1 MMRVSDHPHLNGGKN
16 MDKKNLNILTNII
29 GAVETGG
36 QVYGHRR
43 YEVYVGPGSNTSKE
57 KTCTLGWAGN
67 YGERARRLCKMIFD
81 RDPLAFRKADNAG
94 IEKKL
99 SVNWETTKWH
109 PTAAQQKALVAIITT
124 TTGKN
129 CQDGLFQELME
140 TYIAKAEEYGV
151 KDIPSQMMWCEIE
164 HLGGLAPV
172 KRIFGRAQKP
182 YTPDTIFA
190 SLLLDQKDTKSNTQV
205 GDKIFQSRHACC
217 VKWIKQY
224 VTDTKEEKKVTN
236 VVLAGHGSGT
246 PSTKGMNAYCT
257 TRQAKGRGLVEVLRE
272 DLTDKQRQQMHDL
285 YKMIL
290 GRNIYSQSLRLY
302 CYTKYNGKYYSDC
315 SSSICKTAE
324 KVGVPNVGTLNTAGM
339 HNNWKKV
346 TDVVIKNG
354 IIQNPEVLKVGDAL
368 MFKGS
373 DPSRPLQ
380 IGHTEMVYE
389 INGKTAASAT
399 PAATSSKKDIIKAGQ
414 MHANNFAGAG
424 LVVDGVRGTLTKKAG
439 IMAVQTALN
448 LDFKAGLKV
457 DGEWGPKSDA
467 ALKKRSVRLGST
479 RYLVTAVEILLML
492 KGYNPNGVECPGQFG
507 SGCAAATGH
516 YQTDH
521 SLKADKIAGYD
532 TIKSLIA

>member
-1 MMRVSDHPHLNGGKN
+1 MKVNDYARKAYKAYTAFGLTPEGACGLMGNQYPESAGFLANRLEFLCVKRYKEKGKTYTDATYTQAVDSGKISRAEFLSPMGKHYGYGLVQWTTSSRKAGLYDRAKKKGVSIADEDLQIEYVLWELEHRFPKVLQKLKTTRSVQEASDYVLQYYERPNGWQS
-16 MDKKNLNILTNII
+16 MKKTR
-29 GAVETGG
+29 ASYG
-36 QVYGHRR
+36 QTYYKELAG
-43 YEVYVGPGSNTSKE
+43 KE
-57 KTCTLGWAGN
+57 KT
-67 YGERARRLCKMIFD
+67 
-81 RDPLAFRKADNAG
+81 
-94 IEKKL
+94 
-99 SVNWETTKWH
+99 
-109 PTAAQQKALVAIITT
+109 
-124 TTGKN
+124 
-129 CQDGLFQELME
+129 
-140 TYIAKAEEYGV
+140 
-151 KDIPSQMMWCEIE
+151 
-164 HLGGLAPV
+164 
-172 KRIFGRAQKP
+172 
-182 YTPDTIFA
+182 
-190 SLLLDQKDTKSNTQV
+190 
-205 GDKIFQSRHACC
+205 
-217 VKWIKQY
+217 
-224 VTDTKEEKKVTN
+224 VTN

-285 YKMIL
+285 YKTIL

-324 KVGVPNVGTLNTAGM
+324 KVGIPDVGSLNTAGM
-339 HNNWKKV
+339 HKNWKKV

-373 DPSRPLQ
+373 DPSRPLG

-399 PAATSSKKDIIKAGQ
+399 PAVTSSKKDIIKAGQ
-414 MHANNFAGAG
+414 MHANNFTGAG
-424 LVVDGVRGTLTKKAG
+424 LAIDGVRGTLTKKAG
-439 IMAVQTALN
+439 IMAVQIALN
-448 LDFKAGLKV
+448 LDFKAGLVV

-507 SGCAAATGH
+507 SGCAAATGR

-521 SLKADKIAGYD
+521 SLKADKIAGYN
-532 TIKSLIA
+532 TIKSLIK

>member
-1 MMRVSDHPHLNGGKN
+1 MKVNNYARKAYKAYTAFGLTPEGACGLMGNQFPESMGFLANKLELLCMKRYKEKGKIYTDISYTQAVDSGKISRAEFLSPMGKHYGYGLSQWTTSNRKADLYDRAKKQGVSIADEDLQIEYVLWELKNRFPKVLQKLKTTKSVQEASDYVLQYYEQPNGWQS
-16 MDKKNLNILTNII
+16 MKKTRASYSQAYYKELA
-29 GAVETGG
+29 G
-36 QVYGHRR
+36 
-43 YEVYVGPGSNTSKE
+43 KE
-57 KTCTLGWAGN
+57 KT
-67 YGERARRLCKMIFD
+67 
-81 RDPLAFRKADNAG
+81 
-94 IEKKL
+94 
-99 SVNWETTKWH
+99 
-109 PTAAQQKALVAIITT
+109 
-124 TTGKN
+124 
-129 CQDGLFQELME
+129 
-140 TYIAKAEEYGV
+140 
-151 KDIPSQMMWCEIE
+151 
-164 HLGGLAPV
+164 
-172 KRIFGRAQKP
+172 
-182 YTPDTIFA
+182 
-190 SLLLDQKDTKSNTQV
+190 
-205 GDKIFQSRHACC
+205 
-217 VKWIKQY
+217 
-224 VTDTKEEKKVTN
+224 VTN

-285 YKMIL
+285 YKTIL

-302 CYTKYNGKYYSDC
+302 CYTEYNGKYYSDC

-373 DPSRPLQ
+373 DPSRPLG

-389 INGKTAASAT
+389 IDGKTAASAT

-414 MHANNFAGAG
+414 MHANNFTGAG
-424 LVVDGVRGTLTKKAG
+424 LAIDGVRGTLTKKAG
-439 IMAVQTALN
+439 IMAVQIALN
-448 LDFKAGLKV
+448 LDFKAGLVV

-507 SGCAAATGH
+507 SGCAAATGR

-521 SLKADKIAGYD
+521 SLKADKIAGYN
-532 TIKSLIA
+532 TIKSLIK

>member
-1 MMRVSDHPHLNGGKN
+1 MKVNEFAKKAYKAYTDFGLTPAGACGLMGNQYSESAGFLANRLEFLCVKRYKEKGKTYTDATYTQAVDNGKISRAEFLSPMGKR
-16 MDKKNLNILTNII
+16 
-29 GAVETGG
+29 
-36 QVYGHRR
+36 YG
-43 YEVYVGPGSNTSKE
+43 YGLAQWTTSK
-57 KTCTLGWAGN
+57 
-67 YGERARRLCKMIFD
+67 
-81 RDPLAFRKADNAG
+81 RKAGLYDRAKKQG
-94 IEKKL
+94 ESIADEDLQIEYVLWELKNRFPKVLQKL
-99 SVNWETTKWH
+99 KTTKS
-109 PTAAQQKALVAIITT
+109 V
-124 TTGKN
+124 
-129 CQDGLFQELME
+129 QEASDYVLQYYEQPNGWQSMKKTRASYGQ
-140 TYIAKAEEYGV
+140 TYYKE
-151 KDIPSQMMWCEIE
+151 
-164 HLGGLAPV
+164 LAR
-172 KRIFGRAQKP
+172 K
-182 YTPDTIFA
+182 
-190 SLLLDQKDTKSNTQV
+190 
-205 GDKIFQSRHACC
+205 
-217 VKWIKQY
+217 
-224 VTDTKEEKKVTN
+224 EKKVTN

-272 DLTDKQRQQMHDL
+272 DLTEKQRQQMHDL
-285 YKMIL
+285 YKSIL

-324 KVGVPNVGTLNTAGM
+324 KVGVPDVGSLNTAGM
-339 HNNWKKV
+339 HKNWKKV

-373 DPSRPLQ
+373 DSSRPLG

-399 PAATSSKKDIIKAGQ
+399 PAATSSKKDIVKAGQ
-414 MHANNFAGAG
+414 MHANNFTGAG
-424 LVVDGVRGTLTKKAG
+424 LVVDGIRGTLTKKAG

-448 LDFKAGLKV
+448 LDFKAGLAV
-457 DGEWGPKSDA
+457 DGEWGPKSAA

-507 SGCAAATGH
+507 SGCAAATGR

>member
-1 MMRVSDHPHLNGGKN
+1 MKVNDYARKAYTAYTAFGLTPEGACGLMGNQYSESAGFLANRLEFLCVKRYKEKGKTYTDATYTQAVDNGKISRAEFLSP
-16 MDKKNLNILTNII
+16 MSKR
-29 GAVETGG
+29 
-36 QVYGHRR
+36 YG
-43 YEVYVGPGSNTSKE
+43 YGLAQWTTSK
-57 KTCTLGWAGN
+57 
-67 YGERARRLCKMIFD
+67 
-81 RDPLAFRKADNAG
+81 RKAGLYDRAKKQG
-94 IEKKL
+94 VSIADEDLQIEYVLWELEHRFPKVLQKL
-99 SVNWETTKWH
+99 KTTKSVQEASDYVLQYYEQPNGWQSMKK
-109 PTAAQQKALVAIITT
+109 TRASYGQTYYKELA
-124 TTGKN
+124 GK
-129 CQDGLFQELME
+129 
-140 TYIAKAEEYGV
+140 
-151 KDIPSQMMWCEIE
+151 
-164 HLGGLAPV
+164 
-172 KRIFGRAQKP
+172 
-182 YTPDTIFA
+182 
-190 SLLLDQKDTKSNTQV
+190 
-205 GDKIFQSRHACC
+205 
-217 VKWIKQY
+217 
-224 VTDTKEEKKVTN
+224 EKKVTN

-272 DLTDKQRQQMHDL
+272 NLTEKQRQQMHDL
-285 YKMIL
+285 YKTIL
-290 GRNIYSQSLRLY
+290 GRNFYSQSLRLY

-324 KVGVPNVGTLNTAGM
+324 KVGVPDVGSLNTAGM
-339 HNNWKKV
+339 HKNWKKV

-399 PAATSSKKDIIKAGQ
+399 PAATSSKKNIIKAGQ
-414 MHANNFAGAG
+414 MHANNFTGAG
-424 LVVDGVRGTLTKKAG
+424 LVVDGIRGTLTKKAG

-448 LDFKAGLKV
+448 LDFKAGLVV

-467 ALKKRSVRLGST
+467 ALKKRSVRLGNT

-507 SGCAAATGH
+507 SGCAAATGR

-521 SLKADKIAGYD
+521 SLKADKIAGYN
-532 TIKSLIA
+532 TIKSLIK

>member
-1 MMRVSDHPHLNGGKN
+1 MKINNFAKKAYKAYTAFGLTPEGACGLMGNQYPESAGFLANRLEFLCVKRYKEKGKTYTDATYTQAVDSGKISRAEFLSPMGKHYGYGLVQWTTSERKAGLYDRAKKQDVSIADEDLQIEYVLWELKNRFPKVLQKLKTTKSVQEASDYVLQYYEQPNGWQS
-16 MDKKNLNILTNII
+16 MKKTR
-29 GAVETGG
+29 ASYG
-36 QVYGHRR
+36 QTYYKELAG
-43 YEVYVGPGSNTSKE
+43 KE
-57 KTCTLGWAGN
+57 KT
-67 YGERARRLCKMIFD
+67 
-81 RDPLAFRKADNAG
+81 
-94 IEKKL
+94 
-99 SVNWETTKWH
+99 
-109 PTAAQQKALVAIITT
+109 
-124 TTGKN
+124 
-129 CQDGLFQELME
+129 
-140 TYIAKAEEYGV
+140 
-151 KDIPSQMMWCEIE
+151 
-164 HLGGLAPV
+164 
-172 KRIFGRAQKP
+172 
-182 YTPDTIFA
+182 
-190 SLLLDQKDTKSNTQV
+190 
-205 GDKIFQSRHACC
+205 
-217 VKWIKQY
+217 
-224 VTDTKEEKKVTN
+224 VTN

-285 YKMIL
+285 YKTIL

-399 PAATSSKKDIIKAGQ
+399 PAATSSKKNIIKAGQ
-414 MHANNFAGAG
+414 MHANNFTGAG
-424 LVVDGVRGTLTKKAG
+424 LAIDGVRGTLTKKAG

-448 LDFKAGLKV
+448 LDFKAGLVV

-467 ALKKRSVRLGST
+467 ALKKHSVRLGST

-507 SGCAAATGH
+507 SGCAAATGR

-532 TIKSLIA
+532 TIKSLIK

>member
-1 MMRVSDHPHLNGGKN
+1 MKINNFARKAYTAYTAFGLTPEGACGLMGNQFPESMGFLANKLELLCMKRYKEKGKIYTDISYTQAVDSGKISRAEFLSPMGKHYGYGLSQWTTSDRKAGLYDRAKKKGVSIADEDLQIEYVLWELKNRFPKVLQKLKTTKSVQEASDYVLQYYEQPNGWQR
-16 MDKKNLNILTNII
+16 MKKTR
-29 GAVETGG
+29 ASYG
-36 QVYGHRR
+36 QTYYKELAG
-43 YEVYVGPGSNTSKE
+43 KE
-57 KTCTLGWAGN
+57 KT
-67 YGERARRLCKMIFD
+67 
-81 RDPLAFRKADNAG
+81 
-94 IEKKL
+94 
-99 SVNWETTKWH
+99 
-109 PTAAQQKALVAIITT
+109 
-124 TTGKN
+124 
-129 CQDGLFQELME
+129 
-140 TYIAKAEEYGV
+140 
-151 KDIPSQMMWCEIE
+151 
-164 HLGGLAPV
+164 
-172 KRIFGRAQKP
+172 
-182 YTPDTIFA
+182 
-190 SLLLDQKDTKSNTQV
+190 
-205 GDKIFQSRHACC
+205 
-217 VKWIKQY
+217 
-224 VTDTKEEKKVTN
+224 VTN

-285 YKMIL
+285 YKTIL

-324 KVGVPNVGTLNTAGM
+324 KVGVPNIGTLNTAGM
-339 HNNWKKV
+339 HKNWKKV

-373 DPSRPLQ
+373 DSSRPLG

-414 MHANNFAGAG
+414 MHANNFTGAG

-507 SGCAAATGH
+507 SGCTAATGN

-521 SLKADKIAGYD
+521 SLKADKIAGYN
-532 TIKSLIA
+532 TIKSLIK

>member
-1 MMRVSDHPHLNGGKN
+1 MKVNDYARKAYKAYTAFGLTPEGACGLMGNQYPESAGFLANRLEFLCVKRYKEKGKTYTDATYTQAVDSGKISRAEFLSPMGKHYGYGLVQWTTSSRKAGLYDRAKKKGVSIADEDLQIEYVLWELEHRFPKVLQKLKTTRSVQEASNYVLQYYEQPNGWQS
-16 MDKKNLNILTNII
+16 MKKTR
-29 GAVETGG
+29 ASYG
-36 QVYGHRR
+36 QTYYKELAG
-43 YEVYVGPGSNTSKE
+43 KE
-57 KTCTLGWAGN
+57 KT
-67 YGERARRLCKMIFD
+67 
-81 RDPLAFRKADNAG
+81 
-94 IEKKL
+94 
-99 SVNWETTKWH
+99 
-109 PTAAQQKALVAIITT
+109 
-124 TTGKN
+124 
-129 CQDGLFQELME
+129 
-140 TYIAKAEEYGV
+140 
-151 KDIPSQMMWCEIE
+151 
-164 HLGGLAPV
+164 
-172 KRIFGRAQKP
+172 
-182 YTPDTIFA
+182 
-190 SLLLDQKDTKSNTQV
+190 
-205 GDKIFQSRHACC
+205 
-217 VKWIKQY
+217 
-224 VTDTKEEKKVTN
+224 VTN

-285 YKMIL
+285 YKTIL

-315 SSSICKTAE
+315 SSSICKTAA

-414 MHANNFAGAG
+414 MHANNFTGAG
-424 LVVDGVRGTLTKKAG
+424 LAIDGVRGTLTKKAG

-448 LDFKAGLKV
+448 LDFKAGLVV
-457 DGEWGPKSDA
+457 DGVWGPKSDA

-507 SGCAAATGH
+507 SGCAAATGR

-532 TIKSLIA
+532 TIKSLIK

>member
-1 MMRVSDHPHLNGGKN
+1 MKINNFARKAYTAYTAFGLTPEGACGLMGNQFPESMGFLANKLELLCMKRYKEKGKIYTDISYTQAVDSGKISRAEFLSPTGKHYGYGLSQWTTSDRKAGLYDRAKKKGVSIADEDLQIEYVLWELKNRFPKVLQKLKTTKSVQEASDYVLQYYEQPNGWQR
-16 MDKKNLNILTNII
+16 MKKTR
-29 GAVETGG
+29 ASYG
-36 QVYGHRR
+36 QTYYKELAG
-43 YEVYVGPGSNTSKE
+43 KE
-57 KTCTLGWAGN
+57 KT
-67 YGERARRLCKMIFD
+67 
-81 RDPLAFRKADNAG
+81 
-94 IEKKL
+94 
-99 SVNWETTKWH
+99 
-109 PTAAQQKALVAIITT
+109 
-124 TTGKN
+124 
-129 CQDGLFQELME
+129 
-140 TYIAKAEEYGV
+140 
-151 KDIPSQMMWCEIE
+151 
-164 HLGGLAPV
+164 
-172 KRIFGRAQKP
+172 
-182 YTPDTIFA
+182 
-190 SLLLDQKDTKSNTQV
+190 
-205 GDKIFQSRHACC
+205 
-217 VKWIKQY
+217 
-224 VTDTKEEKKVTN
+224 VTN

-285 YKMIL
+285 YKTIL

-324 KVGVPNVGTLNTAGM
+324 KVGVPNIGTLNTAGM
-339 HNNWKKV
+339 HKNWKKV

-373 DPSRPLQ
+373 DSSRPLG

-399 PAATSSKKDIIKAGQ
+399 PAATSSKKDIVKAGQ
-414 MHANNFAGAG
+414 MHANNFTGAG

-507 SGCAAATGH
+507 SGCTAATGN

-521 SLKADKIAGYD
+521 SLKADKIAGYN
-532 TIKSLIA
+532 TIKSLIK

>member
-1 MMRVSDHPHLNGGKN
+1 MKINNFARKAYTAYTAFGLTPEGACGLMGNQFSESMGFLANKLELLCMKRYKEKGKIYTDISYTQAVDNGKISRAEFLSPMGKRYGYGLVQWTTSKRKAGLYDRAKKQGVSIADEDLQIEYVLWELEHRFPKVLQKLKTTKSIQEASDYVLQYYEQPNGWQS
-16 MDKKNLNILTNII
+16 MKKTR
-29 GAVETGG
+29 ASYG
-36 QVYGHRR
+36 QTYYKELAG
-43 YEVYVGPGSNTSKE
+43 KE
-57 KTCTLGWAGN
+57 KT
-67 YGERARRLCKMIFD
+67 
-81 RDPLAFRKADNAG
+81 
-94 IEKKL
+94 
-99 SVNWETTKWH
+99 
-109 PTAAQQKALVAIITT
+109 
-124 TTGKN
+124 
-129 CQDGLFQELME
+129 
-140 TYIAKAEEYGV
+140 
-151 KDIPSQMMWCEIE
+151 
-164 HLGGLAPV
+164 
-172 KRIFGRAQKP
+172 
-182 YTPDTIFA
+182 
-190 SLLLDQKDTKSNTQV
+190 
-205 GDKIFQSRHACC
+205 
-217 VKWIKQY
+217 
-224 VTDTKEEKKVTN
+224 VTN

-257 TRQAKGRGLVEVLRE
+257 ARQAKGRGLVEVLRE

-285 YKMIL
+285 YKTIL

-302 CYTKYNGKYYSDC
+302 CYTKYNGNYYSDC

-324 KVGVPNVGTLNTAGM
+324 KVGVPDVGSLNTAGM
-339 HNNWKKV
+339 HKNWKKV

-373 DPSRPLQ
+373 DLSRPLG

-414 MHANNFAGAG
+414 MHANNFTGAG

-507 SGCAAATGH
+507 SGCAATTGK

-521 SLKADKIAGYD
+521 GLKADKIAGYD
-532 TIKSLIA
+532 TIKSLIK

>member
-1 MMRVSDHPHLNGGKN
+1 MKINNFAKKAYKAYTAFGLTPEGACGLMGNQYPESAGFLANRLEFLCVKRYKEKGKTYTDATYTQAVDSGKISRAEFLSPMGKHYGYGLVQWTTSERKAGLYDRAKKQDVSIADEDLQIEYVLWELKNRFPKVLQKLKTTKSVQEASDYVLQYYEQPNGWQS
-16 MDKKNLNILTNII
+16 MKKTR
-29 GAVETGG
+29 ASYG
-36 QVYGHRR
+36 QTYYKELAG
-43 YEVYVGPGSNTSKE
+43 KE
-57 KTCTLGWAGN
+57 KT
-67 YGERARRLCKMIFD
+67 
-81 RDPLAFRKADNAG
+81 
-94 IEKKL
+94 
-99 SVNWETTKWH
+99 
-109 PTAAQQKALVAIITT
+109 
-124 TTGKN
+124 
-129 CQDGLFQELME
+129 
-140 TYIAKAEEYGV
+140 
-151 KDIPSQMMWCEIE
+151 
-164 HLGGLAPV
+164 
-172 KRIFGRAQKP
+172 
-182 YTPDTIFA
+182 
-190 SLLLDQKDTKSNTQV
+190 
-205 GDKIFQSRHACC
+205 
-217 VKWIKQY
+217 
-224 VTDTKEEKKVTN
+224 VTN

-285 YKMIL
+285 YKTIL

-324 KVGVPNVGTLNTAGM
+324 KVGVPDVGSLNTAGM
-339 HNNWKKV
+339 HKNWKKV

-373 DPSRPLQ
+373 DSSRPLG

-399 PAATSSKKDIIKAGQ
+399 PAATSSKKDIVKAGQ
-414 MHANNFAGAG
+414 MHANNFTGAG
-424 LVVDGVRGTLTKKAG
+424 LVVDGIRGTLTKKAG

-448 LDFKAGLKV
+448 LDFKAGLAV
-457 DGEWGPKSDA
+457 DGEWGPKSAA

-507 SGCAAATGH
+507 SGCAAATGR

-521 SLKADKIAGYD
+521 SLKADKIAGYN
-532 TIKSLIA
+532 TIKSLIK

>member
-1 MMRVSDHPHLNGGKN
+1 MKVNDYARKAYKAYTAFGLTPEGACGLMGNQYPESAGFLANRLEFLCIKRYKEKGKTYTDDSYTQAVDSGKISRAEFLSPMGKHYGYGLVQWTTSDRKAGLYDRAKKQGVSIADEDLQIEYVLWELEHRFPKVLQKLKTTKSVQEASDYVLQYYEQPNGWQGMKQ
-16 MDKKNLNILTNII
+16 TR
-29 GAVETGG
+29 ASYG
-36 QVYGHRR
+36 QTYYKELAG
-43 YEVYVGPGSNTSKE
+43 KE
-57 KTCTLGWAGN
+57 KT
-67 YGERARRLCKMIFD
+67 
-81 RDPLAFRKADNAG
+81 
-94 IEKKL
+94 
-99 SVNWETTKWH
+99 
-109 PTAAQQKALVAIITT
+109 
-124 TTGKN
+124 
-129 CQDGLFQELME
+129 
-140 TYIAKAEEYGV
+140 
-151 KDIPSQMMWCEIE
+151 
-164 HLGGLAPV
+164 
-172 KRIFGRAQKP
+172 
-182 YTPDTIFA
+182 
-190 SLLLDQKDTKSNTQV
+190 
-205 GDKIFQSRHACC
+205 
-217 VKWIKQY
+217 
-224 VTDTKEEKKVTN
+224 VTN
-236 VVLAGHGSGT
+236 VVLAGHGSGV

-285 YKMIL
+285 YATIL

-354 IIQNPEVLKVGDAL
+354 IIQNPEILKVGDAL

-373 DPSRPLQ
+373 DPSRPLG

-399 PAATSSKKDIIKAGQ
+399 PAATSSAKDIIKAGQ
-414 MHANNFAGAG
+414 MHANNFTGAG
-424 LVVDGVRGTLTKKAG
+424 LVIDGVRGTLTKKAG

-448 LDFKAGLKV
+448 LDFKAGLVV
-457 DGEWGPKSDA
+457 DGDWGPKSDA

-507 SGCAAATGH
+507 SGCAADTGCF
-516 YQTDH
+516 QTDH

>member
-1 MMRVSDHPHLNGGKN
+1 MKINNFAKKAYKAYTDFGLTPAGACGLMGNQYSESAGFLANRLEFLCVKRYKEKGKTYTDATYTQAVDNGKIFRAEFLSPMGKRYGYGLAQWTTSKRKAGLYDRAKKQGVSIADEDLQIEYVLWELKNRFPKVLQKLKTTKSVQEASDYVLQYYEQPNGWQS
-16 MDKKNLNILTNII
+16 MKKTR
-29 GAVETGG
+29 ASYG
-36 QVYGHRR
+36 QTYYKELAG
-43 YEVYVGPGSNTSKE
+43 KE
-57 KTCTLGWAGN
+57 KT
-67 YGERARRLCKMIFD
+67 
-81 RDPLAFRKADNAG
+81 
-94 IEKKL
+94 
-99 SVNWETTKWH
+99 
-109 PTAAQQKALVAIITT
+109 
-124 TTGKN
+124 
-129 CQDGLFQELME
+129 
-140 TYIAKAEEYGV
+140 
-151 KDIPSQMMWCEIE
+151 
-164 HLGGLAPV
+164 
-172 KRIFGRAQKP
+172 
-182 YTPDTIFA
+182 
-190 SLLLDQKDTKSNTQV
+190 
-205 GDKIFQSRHACC
+205 
-217 VKWIKQY
+217 
-224 VTDTKEEKKVTN
+224 VTN

-257 TRQAKGRGLVEVLRE
+257 ARQAKGRGLVEVLRE

-285 YKMIL
+285 YKTIL

-324 KVGVPNVGTLNTAGM
+324 KVGVPDVGSLNTAGM
-339 HNNWKKV
+339 HKNWKKV

-373 DPSRPLQ
+373 DSSRPLG

-399 PAATSSKKDIIKAGQ
+399 PAATSSKKDIVKAGQ
-414 MHANNFAGAG
+414 MHANNFTGAG
-424 LVVDGVRGTLTKKAG
+424 LVVDGIRGTLTKKAG

-448 LDFKAGLKV
+448 LDFKAGLAV
-457 DGEWGPKSDA
+457 DGEWGPKSAA

-507 SGCAAATGH
+507 SGCAAATGR

-521 SLKADKIAGYD
+521 SLKADKIAGYN
-532 TIKSLIA
+532 TIKNLIK

>member
-1 MMRVSDHPHLNGGKN
+1 MKINNFARKAYTAYTAFGLTPEGACGLMGNQFSESMGFLANKLELLCMKRYREKGKIYTDISYTQAVDSGKISRAEFLSPMGKHYGYGLSQWTTSGRKAGLYDRAKKKGVSIADEDLQIEYVLWELKNRFPKVLQKLKTTKSVQEASDYVLQYYEQPNGWQS
-16 MDKKNLNILTNII
+16 MKKTR
-29 GAVETGG
+29 ASYG
-36 QVYGHRR
+36 QTYYKELAG
-43 YEVYVGPGSNTSKE
+43 KE
-57 KTCTLGWAGN
+57 KT
-67 YGERARRLCKMIFD
+67 
-81 RDPLAFRKADNAG
+81 
-94 IEKKL
+94 
-99 SVNWETTKWH
+99 
-109 PTAAQQKALVAIITT
+109 
-124 TTGKN
+124 
-129 CQDGLFQELME
+129 
-140 TYIAKAEEYGV
+140 
-151 KDIPSQMMWCEIE
+151 
-164 HLGGLAPV
+164 
-172 KRIFGRAQKP
+172 
-182 YTPDTIFA
+182 
-190 SLLLDQKDTKSNTQV
+190 
-205 GDKIFQSRHACC
+205 
-217 VKWIKQY
+217 
-224 VTDTKEEKKVTN
+224 VTN

-272 DLTDKQRQQMHDL
+272 NLTEKQRQQMHDL
-285 YKMIL
+285 YKTIL
-290 GRNIYSQSLRLY
+290 GRNFYSQSLRLY

-324 KVGVPNVGTLNTAGM
+324 KVGVPDVGSLNTAGM
-339 HNNWKKV
+339 HKNWKKV

-373 DPSRPLQ
+373 DPSRPLG

-389 INGKTAASAT
+389 INGETAASAT

-414 MHANNFAGAG
+414 MHANNFTRAG

-507 SGCAAATGH
+507 SGCAAATGN

-521 SLKADKIAGYD
+521 SLKADKIAGYN
-532 TIKSLIA
+532 TIKSLIK

>member
-1 MMRVSDHPHLNGGKN
+1 MKINNFARKAYTAYTAFGLTPEGACGLMGNQFPESMGFLANKLELLCMKRYKEKGKIYTDISYTQAVDSGKISRAEFLSPMGKHYGYGLSQWTTSDRKAGLYDRAKKKGVSIADEDLQIEYVLWELKNRFPKVLQKLKTTKSVQEASDYVLQYYEQPNGWQS
-16 MDKKNLNILTNII
+16 MKKTR
-29 GAVETGG
+29 ASYG
-36 QVYGHRR
+36 QTYYKKLAG
-43 YEVYVGPGSNTSKE
+43 KE
-57 KTCTLGWAGN
+57 KT
-67 YGERARRLCKMIFD
+67 
-81 RDPLAFRKADNAG
+81 
-94 IEKKL
+94 
-99 SVNWETTKWH
+99 
-109 PTAAQQKALVAIITT
+109 
-124 TTGKN
+124 
-129 CQDGLFQELME
+129 
-140 TYIAKAEEYGV
+140 
-151 KDIPSQMMWCEIE
+151 
-164 HLGGLAPV
+164 
-172 KRIFGRAQKP
+172 
-182 YTPDTIFA
+182 
-190 SLLLDQKDTKSNTQV
+190 
-205 GDKIFQSRHACC
+205 
-217 VKWIKQY
+217 
-224 VTDTKEEKKVTN
+224 VTN

-257 TRQAKGRGLVEVLRE
+257 ARQAKGRGLVEVLRE

-285 YKMIL
+285 YKTIL

-399 PAATSSKKDIIKAGQ
+399 PAATSSKKNIIKAGQ
-414 MHANNFAGAG
+414 MHANNFTGAG
-424 LVVDGVRGTLTKKAG
+424 LAIDGVRGTLTKKAG

-448 LDFKAGLKV
+448 LDFKAGLVV

-467 ALKKRSVRLGST
+467 ALKKHSVRLGST

-507 SGCAAATGH
+507 SGCAAATGK

-521 SLKADKIAGYD
+521 SLKADKIAGYN
-532 TIKSLIA
+532 TIKSLIK

>member
-1 MMRVSDHPHLNGGKN
+1 MKVNDYARKAYKAYTAFGLTPEGACGLMGNQYSESAGFLANRLEFLCVKRYKEKGKTYTDATYTQAVDSGKISRAEFLCPMGKHYGYGLVQWTTSKRKAGLYDRAKKKGVSIADEDLQIEYVLWELEHRFSKVLQKLKTTKSVQEASDYVLQYYEQPNGWQSMKQTRASYGQTYYKE
-16 MDKKNLNILTNII
+16 LT
-29 GAVETGG
+29 G
-36 QVYGHRR
+36 
-43 YEVYVGPGSNTSKE
+43 KE
-57 KTCTLGWAGN
+57 KT
-67 YGERARRLCKMIFD
+67 
-81 RDPLAFRKADNAG
+81 
-94 IEKKL
+94 
-99 SVNWETTKWH
+99 
-109 PTAAQQKALVAIITT
+109 
-124 TTGKN
+124 
-129 CQDGLFQELME
+129 
-140 TYIAKAEEYGV
+140 
-151 KDIPSQMMWCEIE
+151 
-164 HLGGLAPV
+164 
-172 KRIFGRAQKP
+172 
-182 YTPDTIFA
+182 
-190 SLLLDQKDTKSNTQV
+190 
-205 GDKIFQSRHACC
+205 
-217 VKWIKQY
+217 
-224 VTDTKEEKKVTN
+224 VTN

-285 YKMIL
+285 YKTIL

-339 HNNWKKV
+339 HKNWKKV

-373 DPSRPLQ
+373 DPSRPLG

-414 MHANNFAGAG
+414 MHANNFTGAG
-424 LVVDGVRGTLTKKAG
+424 LVVDGIRGTLTKKAS
-439 IMAVQTALN
+439 IMAVQIALN
-448 LDFKAGLKV
+448 LDFKAGLVV

-507 SGCAAATGH
+507 SGCAATTGR

>member
-1 MMRVSDHPHLNGGKN
+1 MKVNDYARKAYKAYTAFGLTPEGACGLMGNQYSESAGFLANRLEFLCIKRYKEKGKTYT
-16 MDKKNLNILTNII
+16 DISYTQ
-29 GAVETGG
+29 AVDSGKISRAEFLSPMG
-36 QVYGHRR
+36 RR
-43 YEVYVGPGSNTSKE
+43 YGYGLVQWTTSNRKAGLYDRAKKKGVSIADEDLQIEYVLWELKNRFPKVLQKLKTTKSVQGASDYVLQYYEQPNGWQSMKQTRASYGQTYYKELAGKE
-57 KTCTLGWAGN
+57 KT
-67 YGERARRLCKMIFD
+67 
-81 RDPLAFRKADNAG
+81 
-94 IEKKL
+94 
-99 SVNWETTKWH
+99 
-109 PTAAQQKALVAIITT
+109 
-124 TTGKN
+124 
-129 CQDGLFQELME
+129 
-140 TYIAKAEEYGV
+140 
-151 KDIPSQMMWCEIE
+151 
-164 HLGGLAPV
+164 
-172 KRIFGRAQKP
+172 
-182 YTPDTIFA
+182 
-190 SLLLDQKDTKSNTQV
+190 
-205 GDKIFQSRHACC
+205 
-217 VKWIKQY
+217 
-224 VTDTKEEKKVTN
+224 VTN

-285 YKMIL
+285 YKTIL

-324 KVGVPNVGTLNTAGM
+324 KVGVPDVGSLNTAGM
-339 HNNWKKV
+339 HKNWKKV

-373 DPSRPLQ
+373 DPSRPLG

-414 MHANNFAGAG
+414 MHANNFTGAG
-424 LVVDGVRGTLTKKAG
+424 LAIDGVRGTLTKKAG
-439 IMAVQTALN
+439 IMAVQIALN
-448 LDFKAGLKV
+448 LDFKAGLVV

-507 SGCAAATGH
+507 SGCAAATGR

-521 SLKADKIAGYD
+521 SLKADKIAGYN
-532 TIKSLIA
+532 TIKSLIK

>member
-1 MMRVSDHPHLNGGKN
+1 MKINNFAKKAYKAYTDFGLTPAGACGLMGNQYSESAGFLANRLEFLCVKRYKEKGKTYTDATYTQAVDNGKISRAEFLSPVGKHYGYGLAQWTTSKRKAGLYDRAKKQGVSIADEDLQIEYVLWELKNRFPKVLQKLKTTKSVQEASDYVLQYYEQPNGWQS
-16 MDKKNLNILTNII
+16 MKKTR
-29 GAVETGG
+29 ASYG
-36 QVYGHRR
+36 QTYYKELAG
-43 YEVYVGPGSNTSKE
+43 KE
-57 KTCTLGWAGN
+57 KT
-67 YGERARRLCKMIFD
+67 
-81 RDPLAFRKADNAG
+81 
-94 IEKKL
+94 
-99 SVNWETTKWH
+99 
-109 PTAAQQKALVAIITT
+109 
-124 TTGKN
+124 
-129 CQDGLFQELME
+129 
-140 TYIAKAEEYGV
+140 
-151 KDIPSQMMWCEIE
+151 
-164 HLGGLAPV
+164 
-172 KRIFGRAQKP
+172 
-182 YTPDTIFA
+182 
-190 SLLLDQKDTKSNTQV
+190 
-205 GDKIFQSRHACC
+205 
-217 VKWIKQY
+217 
-224 VTDTKEEKKVTN
+224 VTN

-285 YKMIL
+285 YKTIL

-399 PAATSSKKDIIKAGQ
+399 PAATSSKKDIVKAGQ
-414 MHANNFAGAG
+414 MHANNFTGAG
-424 LVVDGVRGTLTKKAG
+424 LVVDGIRGTLTKKAG

-448 LDFKAGLKV
+448 LDFKAGLAV
-457 DGEWGPKSDA
+457 DGEWGPKSAA
-467 ALKKRSVRLGST
+467 ALKKRFVRLGST

-507 SGCAAATGH
+507 SGCAAATGR

-532 TIKSLIA
+532 TIKSLIK

>member
-1 MMRVSDHPHLNGGKN
+1 MKINNFAKKAYKAYTDFGLTPAGACGLMGNQYSESAGFLANRLEFLCVKRYKEKGKTYTDATYTQAVDNGKIFRAEFLSPMGKRYGYGLAQWTTSKRKAGLYDRAKKQGVSIADEDLQIEYVLWELKNRFPKVLQKLKTTKSVQEASDYVLQYYEQPNGWQS
-16 MDKKNLNILTNII
+16 MKKTR
-29 GAVETGG
+29 ASYG
-36 QVYGHRR
+36 QTYYKELAG
-43 YEVYVGPGSNTSKE
+43 KE
-57 KTCTLGWAGN
+57 KT
-67 YGERARRLCKMIFD
+67 
-81 RDPLAFRKADNAG
+81 
-94 IEKKL
+94 
-99 SVNWETTKWH
+99 
-109 PTAAQQKALVAIITT
+109 
-124 TTGKN
+124 
-129 CQDGLFQELME
+129 
-140 TYIAKAEEYGV
+140 
-151 KDIPSQMMWCEIE
+151 
-164 HLGGLAPV
+164 
-172 KRIFGRAQKP
+172 
-182 YTPDTIFA
+182 
-190 SLLLDQKDTKSNTQV
+190 
-205 GDKIFQSRHACC
+205 
-217 VKWIKQY
+217 
-224 VTDTKEEKKVTN
+224 VTN

-257 TRQAKGRGLVEVLRE
+257 ARQAKGRGLVEVLRE

-285 YKMIL
+285 YKTIL

-399 PAATSSKKDIIKAGQ
+399 PAATSSKKNIIKAGQ
-414 MHANNFAGAG
+414 MHANNFTGAG
-424 LVVDGVRGTLTKKAG
+424 LVVDGIRGTLTKKAG

-448 LDFKAGLKV
+448 LDFKAGLVV

-467 ALKKRSVRLGST
+467 ALKKRSVRLGNT

-507 SGCAAATGH
+507 SGCAAATGR

-521 SLKADKIAGYD
+521 SLKADKIAGYN
-532 TIKSLIA
+532 TIKSLIK

>member
-1 MMRVSDHPHLNGGKN
+1 M
-16 MDKKNLNILTNII
+16 ILEQNP
-29 GAVETGG
+29 A
-36 QVYGHRR
+36 
-43 YEVYVGPGSNTSKE
+43 
-57 KTCTLGWAGN
+57 
-67 YGERARRLCKMIFD
+67 
-81 RDPLAFRKADNAG
+81 AFRKVDTAG

-109 PTAAQQKALVAIITT
+109 PTAKEKAALIAIITT
-124 TTGKN
+124 PAGKE
-129 CQDGLFQELME
+129 CQDALFQELMQS
-140 TYIAKAEEYGV
+140 YLKDAEAYGV
-151 KDIPSQMMWCEIE
+151 TDIPSQMMWCEIQ
-164 HLGGLAPV
+164 HLGGIKPV
-172 KRIFGRAQKP
+172 QRIFKRAEKP
-182 YTPDTIFA
+182 YTPDTIYA
-190 SLLLDQKDTKSNTQV
+190 SLLLDQKDTSNNNQV

-272 DLTDKQRQQMHDL
+272 DLTEKQRQQMHDL
-285 YKMIL
+285 YKSIL

-302 CYTKYNGKYYSDC
+302 CYTTYNGKYYSDC

-324 KVGVPNVGTLNTAGM
+324 KVGVSDVGSLN
-339 HNNWKKV
+339 
-346 TDVVIKNG
+346 
-354 IIQNPEVLKVGDAL
+354 
-368 MFKGS
+368 
-373 DPSRPLQ
+373 
-380 IGHTEMVYE
+380 TEMVYE

-414 MHANNFAGAG
+414 MHANNFTGAG

-457 DGEWGPKSDA
+457 DGEWGPKSAA

-507 SGCAAATGH
+507 SGCAAATGR

>member
-1 MMRVSDHPHLNGGKN
+1 MKINNFARKAYTAYTAFGLTPEGACGLMGNQFPESMGFLANKLELLCMKRYREKGKIYTDISYTQAVDSGKISRAEFLSPMGKHYGYGLSQWTTSGRKAGLYDRAKKKGVSIADEDLQIEYVLWELKNRFPKVLQKLKTTKSVQEASDYVLQYYEQPNGWQS
-16 MDKKNLNILTNII
+16 MKKTR
-29 GAVETGG
+29 ASYG
-36 QVYGHRR
+36 QTYYKELAG
-43 YEVYVGPGSNTSKE
+43 KE
-57 KTCTLGWAGN
+57 KT
-67 YGERARRLCKMIFD
+67 
-81 RDPLAFRKADNAG
+81 
-94 IEKKL
+94 
-99 SVNWETTKWH
+99 
-109 PTAAQQKALVAIITT
+109 
-124 TTGKN
+124 
-129 CQDGLFQELME
+129 
-140 TYIAKAEEYGV
+140 
-151 KDIPSQMMWCEIE
+151 
-164 HLGGLAPV
+164 
-172 KRIFGRAQKP
+172 
-182 YTPDTIFA
+182 
-190 SLLLDQKDTKSNTQV
+190 
-205 GDKIFQSRHACC
+205 
-217 VKWIKQY
+217 
-224 VTDTKEEKKVTN
+224 VTN

-272 DLTDKQRQQMHDL
+272 NLTEKQRQQMHDL
-285 YKMIL
+285 YKTIL
-290 GRNIYSQSLRLY
+290 GRNFYSQSLRLY

-324 KVGVPNVGTLNTAGM
+324 KVGVPDVGSLNTAGM
-339 HNNWKKV
+339 HKNWKKV

-373 DPSRPLQ
+373 DPSRPLG

-414 MHANNFAGAG
+414 MHANNFTGAG
-424 LVVDGVRGTLTKKAG
+424 LAIDGVRGTLTKKAG
-439 IMAVQTALN
+439 IMAVQIALN
-448 LDFKAGLKV
+448 LDFKAGLVV

-507 SGCAAATGH
+507 SGCAAATGR

-521 SLKADKIAGYD
+521 SLKADKIAGYN
-532 TIKSLIA
+532 TIKSLIK